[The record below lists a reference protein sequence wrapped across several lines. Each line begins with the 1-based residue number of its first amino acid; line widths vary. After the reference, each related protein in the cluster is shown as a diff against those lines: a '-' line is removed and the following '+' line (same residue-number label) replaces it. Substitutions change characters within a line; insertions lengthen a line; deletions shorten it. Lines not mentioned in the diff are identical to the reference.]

1 MKICLLIPA
10 NKPIRPKTVK
20 SLMDMIAVSPYEF
33 LVILA
38 EEGYTPSEKRNY
50 GIVRSLNENC
60 DYIFFVDD
68 DMVFPPETLTTL
80 IERNKDIIGGLYFMK
95 HEPLIPVVELEG
107 EIKTELFRVNGTGAG
122 LLLCKTEI
130 FKKIR
135 GPWFETRV
143 DGIGKTLVGDSYCF
157 CENAREFGY
166 EIWCDPSLGIKHLGE
181 TLYGKN
187 SIGDSVQSAN

>member
-1 MKICLLIPA
+1 MKITILIPS
-10 NKPIRPKTVK
+10 NKPIRPKTVQ
-20 SLMDMIAVSPYEF
+20 SLMDMIAISPYEF

-50 GIVRSLNENC
+50 GIVRALNEEW

-80 IERNKDIIGGLYFMK
+80 IGRNKDIIGGLYYMK
-95 HEPLIPVVELEG
+95 HEPLIPVVELSEG
-107 EIKTELFRVNGTGAG
+107 QEIKDDVFQVNGAGAG

-135 GPWFETRV
+135 GPWFETRG
-143 DGIGKTLVGDSYCF
+143 DGVGQTLVGDSYCF
-157 CENAREFGY
+157 CDNAKEFG
-166 EIWCDPSLGIKHLGE
+166 
-181 TLYGKN
+181 
-187 SIGDSVQSAN
+187 